1 MSNEL
6 IRTLN
11 SIISEIELI
20 KGYINELELRVKG
33 LENNEK

>member
-11 SIISEIELI
+11 CIISEIELI
-20 KGYINELELRVKG
+20 KGYINELEIRMKG